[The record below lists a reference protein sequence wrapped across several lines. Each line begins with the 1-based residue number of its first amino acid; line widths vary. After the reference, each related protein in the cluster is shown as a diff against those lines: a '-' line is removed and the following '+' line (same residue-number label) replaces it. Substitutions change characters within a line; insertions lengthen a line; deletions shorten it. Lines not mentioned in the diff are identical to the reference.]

1 MTEKLTNEAKAPVET
16 AAPETAPAP
25 AAGDAPAVPAAATEQ
40 KVEASETPAKT
51 AKAAKPARSA
61 RAAARTA
68 KTAEKA
74 EKTEKAQK
82 TEKAEKTA
90 EAAKAA
96 KAEKTAKTR
105 AQKTT
110 KTARAAKSTTASR
123 GAARRARSE
132 ASDSP
137 IALDSPTLYTN
148 REISW
153 IEFDRK
159 VLETA
164 MDTSVPLLERVKF
177 LSIFF
182 NNLDEFY
189 MVRVMNLQRQAR
201 SGAAP
206 TGADKMSPAKQLAEI
221 RRRVCE
227 MLDQAETLWLKEL
240 RPALDKKNVRFVAY
254 EELQPKH
261 REIVD
266 KYFESEIFPVLTPQ
280 AVDAGRPFPMISSR
294 SINFVIELRSQ
305 NADDERAHFARLKSP
320 NNVPRF
326 LYLPDDLREGDNL
339 TSGEGRILL
348 MEDLIAHRMET
359 LFPGYK
365 VKNYGMF
372 RVTRNTDGEIEEDE
386 ADDLLSAVRDYV
398 EQRRFGSIVRLEL
411 GRGMPVALQEFLIS
425 HLDLHPSQIYK
436 SRMPLAFSEFIRLMA
451 IDRPGL
457 KYPPFKSRLPR
468 PFEPEEDLYAELRSR
483 DLMVYHPY
491 DSFGSVLRFLR
502 LAATDP
508 RVVAIKQT
516 LYRCG
521 SDSPVVQSLLE
532 ARRRGKQVTA
542 VVELKARFDEEQNI
556 NWAEELERA
565 GVNVVYGF
573 AGLKIH
579 AKLCLVVR
587 REDSGMRRYAHI
599 GTGNYNASSAKI
611 YTDLGL
617 FTSNEEICN
626 DVQDLFNVMTGF
638 GVINNYRR
646 IFVSPNH
653 LRANIT
659 RLIREEAQIHREKG
673 NGHIILKCNQ
683 LVDPDI
689 IRELYEASQAGV
701 RIECIV
707 RGICS
712 LRPGIKGVSETITVR
727 SIVGELLE
735 HARIYYFNHN
745 GKPQMYVGSADMMT
759 RNLNGRIE
767 VLTPV
772 LDESIRNN
780 VLEQIVAPQL
790 ADNTHCWVLASDGSY
805 RHLSPKAGE
814 KAVDSQSEIRR
825 VLDLLKR

>member
-1 MTEKLTNEAKAPVET
+1 MTDSNPTDVKTVPSEKVVQSEAAGQTADAPSSGQK
-16 AAPETAPAP
+16 AP
-25 AAGDAPAVPAAATEQ
+25 AAPRARRASAKAQKASAAVPSGESAQADKPAAA
-40 KVEASETPAKT
+40 AKT
-51 AKAAKPARSA
+51 AKKAAGPARGA
-61 RAAARTA
+61 
-68 KTAEKA
+68 
-74 EKTEKAQK
+74 KAQK
-82 TEKAEKTA
+82 TA
-90 EAAKAA
+90 AAKKPAV
-96 KAEKTAKTR
+96 R
-105 AQKTT
+105 
-110 KTARAAKSTTASR
+110 
-123 GAARRARSE
+123 RRARASGLE
-132 ASDSP
+132 AELGEHTD
-137 IALDSPTLYTN
+137 LDAPVLYTN

-164 MDTSVPLLERVKF
+164 MDAGVPLLERVKF

-201 SGAAP
+201 SGAAS
-206 TGADKMSPAKQLAEI
+206 TGADRMPPAKQLSEI

-227 MLDQAETLWLKEL
+227 MLDVAETLWLKEL

-254 EELQPKH
+254 ESLTPKK
-261 REIVD
+261 RAILD
-266 KYFESEIFPVLTPQ
+266 KYFETEIFPVLTPQ

-294 SINFVIELRSQ
+294 SINFVIELRSL
-305 NADDERAHFARLKSP
+305 NPADERPHFARLKSP

-326 LYLPDDLREGDNL
+326 LFIPDELREDEPANL

-348 MEDLIAHRMET
+348 MEDLIAHRMGT
-359 LFPGYK
+359 LFPGYQ

-411 GRGMPVALQEFLIS
+411 ERGMPMALQEFLIS
-425 HLDLHPSQIYK
+425 HLDLHPTQIYK
-436 SRMPLAFSEFIRLMA
+436 SRMPLAFNEFIRLMGV
-451 IDRPGL
+451 DRPGL
-457 KYPPFKSRLPR
+457 KYPPFKSKLPQ
-468 PFEPEEDLYAELRSR
+468 PFEPDEDLFGELRQR

-491 DSFGSVLRFLR
+491 DSFNSVLRFLR
-502 LAATDP
+502 LAAVDP
-508 RVVAIKQT
+508 KVVAIKQT

-521 SDSPVVQSLLE
+521 SDSPVVKSLLE

-587 REDSGMRRYAHI
+587 REESGLRRYAHI

-617 FTSNEEICN
+617 FTSNAEICN

-638 GVINNYRR
+638 GVINDYRR

-659 RLIREEAQIHREKG
+659 RLIREEAQIHRKEG

-683 LVDPDI
+683 LVDPEI
-689 IRELYEASQAGV
+689 IRELYEASRAGV
-701 RIECIV
+701 KIECIV

-735 HARIYYFNHN
+735 HARIYWFHRN

-767 VLTPV
+767 VLAPV
-772 LDESIRNN
+772 LDESLRNN
-780 VLEQIVAPQL
+780 ILEQIVEPQL
-790 ADNTHCWVLASDGSY
+790 ADNTHAWVLASDGSY
-805 RHLSPKAGE
+805 TRLSPGAGE
-814 KAVDSQSEIRR
+814 KPVDSQSEIRR

>member
-1 MTEKLTNEAKAPVET
+1 MTEPTT
-16 AAPETAPAP
+16 I
-25 AAGDAPAVPAAATEQ
+25 DQ
-40 KVEASETPAKT
+40 
-51 AKAAKPARSA
+51 
-61 RAAARTA
+61 
-68 KTAEKA
+68 
-74 EKTEKAQK
+74 
-82 TEKAEKTA
+82 KTA
-90 EAAKAA
+90 EATAQESAADATKQAKAA
-96 KAEKTAKTR
+96 DTKPAAKRSTKSSRTTKAAVKTTRSAAAKAGAKAEAKKPAGR
-105 AQKTT
+105 RRTT
-110 KTARAAKSTTASR
+110 DKKSE
-123 GAARRARSE
+123 SE
-132 ASDSP
+132 VVAPADVS
-137 IALDSPTLYTN
+137 LDSPFLYTN

-164 MDTSVPLLERVKF
+164 MDVDVPLLERVKF

-201 SGAAP
+201 SGVAP
-206 TGADKMSPAKQLAEI
+206 TGADKMPPAKQLAEI

-240 RPALDKKNVRFVAY
+240 RPALDKKNVRFVSY
-254 EELQPKH
+254 ESLSPKH
-261 REIVD
+261 RAILD
-266 KYFESEIFPVLTPQ
+266 KYFENEIFPVLTPQ

-294 SINFVIELRSQ
+294 SINFVIELRSKD
-305 NADDERAHFARLKSP
+305 ADDQRPHFARLKSP

-326 LYLPDDLREGDNL
+326 LFLPEDMREGEQLNL

-359 LFPGYK
+359 LFPGYQ

-386 ADDLLSAVRDYV
+386 ADDLLAAVRDYV
-398 EQRRFGSIVRLEL
+398 EQRRFGSVVRLEL
-411 GRGMPVALQEFLIS
+411 GRGMPVALQEFLIK
-425 HLDLHPSQIYK
+425 HLDLHPTQIYK
-436 SRMPLAFSEFIRLMA
+436 SRMPLAFSEFIRLIG
-451 IDRPGL
+451 IDRPNL
-457 KYPPFKSRLPR
+457 KYPPFKAKLPT
-468 PFEPEEDLYAELRSR
+468 PFEPDEDLFGELRQR

-491 DSFGSVLRFLR
+491 DSFNSVLRFLH
-502 LAATDP
+502 LAAVDP
-508 RVVAIKQT
+508 KVVAIKQT

-521 SDSPVVQSLLE
+521 SDSPVVKSLLE

-587 REDSGMRRYAHI
+587 REETGLRRYAHI

-617 FTSNEEICN
+617 FTSNFEIGN

-638 GVINNYRR
+638 GVINDYRR
-646 IFVSPNH
+646 IFVSPKH
-653 LRANIT
+653 LRANVT
-659 RLIREEAQIHREKG
+659 RLIREETEIHRKEG

-689 IRELYEASQAGV
+689 IRELYEASRAGV
-701 RIECIV
+701 KIECIV

-735 HARIYYFNHN
+735 HARIYYFNHG
-745 GKPQMYVGSADMMT
+745 GKPQMYVGSADLMP

-772 LDESIRNN
+772 LDEALRSNILN
-780 VLEQIVAPQL
+780 QIVALQL
-790 ADNTHCWVLASDGSY
+790 ADNIHAWMLNPDGSY
-805 RHLSPKAGE
+805 TKLTPKAGE
-814 KAVDSQSEIRR
+814 KVIDSQSEIHRK
-825 VLDLLKR
+825 LNLLKR